1 VSSVTNTNMM
11 SMFQQATSFNQDI
24 SNWCVTNIPSEPSFF
39 SYNSPLLEA
48 NKPDWGTCD
57 DTTVG
62 VVGTATICDKIWT
75 NTNSSETEL
84 INGGNI
90 VVSTTSEQMHY
101 KNITGQPAACYYNFD
116 ENESHRG
123 LYYNLNARNLIK
135 PPSGF
140 RLPTTTDWNEMTG
153 DSCNLHYPNANP
165 FGAPLPNNYDP
176 NKLTDTALLGATGFN
191 AYGYGG
197 GMVYSNTITSWAY
210 DNEKSIFWSSGS
222 ASSGGNSRYTI
233 GTDVFGASTLRVSTW
248 SSSSNEVANLRFVK
262 NV

>member
-1 VSSVTNTNMM
+1 
-11 SMFQQATSFNQDI
+11 MFQQATSFNQDI

-84 INGGNI
+84 VNGGNI
-90 VVSTTSEQMHY
+90 VISTTSEQMNQ

-140 RLPTTTDWNEMTG
+140 RLPTPTDWNEMTG
-153 DSCNLHYPNANP
+153 DSCNPHRPNANI
-165 FGAPLPNNYDP
+165 FGAPLPNNYNP
-176 NKLTDTALLGATGFN
+176 NNLTDTALLGTTGFN
-191 AYGYGG
+191 ADGYGG
-197 GMVYSNTITSWAY
+197 GFVHSDQHTIWTY
-210 DNEKSIFWSSGS
+210 DNEKAIFWTSGS
-222 ASSGGNSRYTI
+222 ASSGGQSRYQI
-233 GTDVFGASTLRVSTW
+233 GTSTFNSPHLVVSTW
-248 SSSSNEVANLRFVK
+248 SSSTNEVANLRFVK
-262 NV
+262 DV